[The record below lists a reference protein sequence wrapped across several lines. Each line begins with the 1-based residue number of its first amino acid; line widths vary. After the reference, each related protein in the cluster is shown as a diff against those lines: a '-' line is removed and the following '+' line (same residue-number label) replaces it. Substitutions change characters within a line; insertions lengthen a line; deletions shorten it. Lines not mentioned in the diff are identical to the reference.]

1 MSIIKKDIPFEGYFL
16 ILLIFNRY
24 CRLLSLNGYS
34 DITVKIKNEYIKTIK
49 FFLINSNDIFKCLID
64 DKLFNGCLELYDDCT
79 VDSFYM
85 LERFYSGGTIILNP
99 NNCIETLKICI
110 YYNELE
116 LLKECEKYI
125 LNTINEYTIKYIL
138 KNEIILKCESL
149 KELKDVVINY
159 IKKNGYKLLEE
170 KMMMDLPLY
179 VLELVI
185 NYTKIYEG
193 EEIDF
198 LRNLLKYYNKNK
210 DKDTKVVINKLL
222 MKINYNVISLSD
234 LNENEINEL
243 EKFSNMKGIIEY
255 KRNMNNKINIIECSE
270 EIKEIILKY
279 YNNIENTLCINQMY
293 LKNININEVI
303 NLYKIVLKENK
314 DFKLLLVILLIM
326 HELNIEIIIPNYKKT
341 IIKLLSKYDET
352 NNENLKKLIIKLFTL
367 LIKDSILIY
376 YISW

>member
-1 MSIIKKDIPFEGYFL
+1 
-16 ILLIFNRY
+16 
-24 CRLLSLNGYS
+24 
-34 DITVKIKNEYIKTIK
+34 
-49 FFLINSNDIFKCLID
+49 
-64 DKLFNGCLELYDDCT
+64 
-79 VDSFYM
+79 M

-279 YNNIENTLCINQMY
+279 YNNIENTLCINKMY
-293 LKNININEVI
+293 LKNINVNEVI
-303 NLYKIVLKENK
+303 NLYAIVLKENK